1 MILLDSQL
9 VKGCLK
15 GKSSCQQLL
24 YDKFKQSMFVLCI
37 RYMPTRQDAEDV
49 LQEGFVK
56 VFRDLHQFDESK
68 GKLKS
73 WMSKIFV
80 NTALQHLRSNIKMCC
95 MVDIDT
101 AYDLYIVNDDDI
113 FSKLSVQEL
122 TALISQLPTGYRIV
136 FNMYVVEGF
145 THQEIAAT
153 LNISLNTSKS
163 QLFKAKALLRK
174 QVKNIYTQ
182 RCTGYEPKGAQG

>member
-15 GKSSCQQLL
+15 EKSSYQQLL
-24 YDKFKQSMFVLCI
+24 YDRFKQSMFVLCT
-37 RYMPTRQDAEDV
+37 RYMPTQQDAEDI

-56 VFRDLHQFDESK
+56 VFRDLHQYDESK

-80 NTALQHLRSNIKMCC
+80 NTALQHLRSNVKMFNTL
-95 MVDIDT
+95 DIDA
-101 AYDLYIVNDDDI
+101 AYDLHTVGDDEI

-122 TALISQLPTGYRIV
+122 TCLISQLPAGYRVV
-136 FNMYVVEGF
+136 FNMYVIEGF
-145 THQEIAAT
+145 THQEIAT
-153 LNISLNTSKS
+153 ILNISVNTSKS
-163 QLFKAKALLRK
+163 QLFKAKAMLRK

-182 RCTGYEPKGAQG
+182 LRTGYEPKGA

>member
-24 YDKFKQSMFVLCI
+24 YDRFKQAMFVLCI

-56 VFRDLHQFDESK
+56 VFRDLHQYDESK

-80 NTALQHLRSNIKMCC
+80 NTALQHLRSNTKMFCV
-95 MVDIDT
+95 VDIDV
-101 AYDLYIVNDDDI
+101 AHDLHVVNDDEI

-122 TALISQLPTGYRIV
+122 TTLISQLPTGYKIV
-136 FNMYVVEGF
+136 FNMYVIEGF
-145 THQEIAAT
+145 THQEIAET

-174 QVKNIYTQ
+174 QVKTIYTQ
-182 RCTGYEPKGAQG
+182 LCTGYEPKGAQG